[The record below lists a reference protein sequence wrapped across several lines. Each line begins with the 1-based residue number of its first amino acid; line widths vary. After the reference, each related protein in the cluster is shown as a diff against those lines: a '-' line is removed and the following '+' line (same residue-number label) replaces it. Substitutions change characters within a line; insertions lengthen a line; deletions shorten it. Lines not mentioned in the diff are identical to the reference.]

1 MTCRGAPVDDDYTLM
16 TTRIRDVVGQIGIN
30 QAEIARRLTLSP
42 GYISEITHGH
52 KRPGVDF
59 LVGMRRE
66 LGVSVDWLISGK
78 GEMFCPAEDQRAR
91 LNKAIERHVDNAR
104 TALDQLD
111 RLVRTGSSVWRETER
126 SGGARR
132 KGATPRP

>member
-1 MTCRGAPVDDDYTLM
+1 MDDDYAPM
-16 TTRIRDVVGQIGIN
+16 TTRIGDVVGHIGIN
-30 QAEIARRLTLSP
+30 QAELARRLTLSP
-42 GYISEITHGH
+42 GYISEITRGH

-78 GEMFCPAEDQRAR
+78 GEMFCRAEDQRSH
-91 LNKAIERHVDNAR
+91 LSQAIERHLDNAR

-111 RLVRTGSSVWRETER
+111 RLVRTVNSAPSEKGRAGT
-126 SGGARR
+126 ARR
-132 KGATPRP
+132 KGRLSRP